1 MLKEY
6 KSGAS
11 YQGHIKDN
19 RRTGRGVF
27 TWPNGSKYEGE
38 FTDNDRHGKGKRA
51 TCFKID
57 WGPCE
62 VLPLRKGGL
71 GVAETV
77 CAILKADTKS
87 FGGSFSFGG
96 CKKFPPFERGGMTTF
111 TLS

>member
-38 FTDNDRHGKGKRA
+38 FTDNDRHGKGKRT

-62 VLPLRKGGL
+62 VLPLWKEGAEKVLAMLKGKGG
-71 GVAETV
+71 GGT
-77 CAILKADTKS
+77 TS
-87 FGGSFSFGG
+87 FGVVLSF
-96 CKKFPPFERGGMTTF
+96 TW
-111 TLS
+111 